1 MVQAEYDKLARRKA
15 VAAAAHADRTTAV
28 RRRIAR
34 TIVADPDRALAAATR
49 TLSRKTAPQQQWSR
63 KAWQEI
69 LQTKRPRQIA
79 WLLLHAR
86 ADQQALVDSHPFGG
100 LATATNGR

>member
-1 MVQAEYDKLARRKA
+1 MLQAEYEQLARRKA
-15 VAAAAHADRTTAV
+15 AAAAAHAKRTATI
-28 RRRIAR
+28 RRRIAS
-34 TIVADPDRALAAATR
+34 TIVAEPERALAAAAR

-63 KAWQEI
+63 QAWQQI

-100 LATATNGR
+100 LAAATNGH